1 MKLKWEGLSCILVWI
16 GAQLHWLMW
25 GYLLEFKGKNVF
37 LQLWLAGLLFLAA
50 NTFVLI
56 MITCR
61 HTYSPVF
68 QWLEHPTLK
77 NAEKNNQLNQFFV
90 LNFVQVPNFGRIHFQ
105 HLPVIFT
112 QILKDRCLKI
122 LYRIEAIQR
131 SSDSV
136 FQLLVSFHDC
146 MSVCMSRV
154 LYTYFSADCISLEA
168 FHTRNGDVIEQNG
181 RTCVLLNSCCELH
194 TNILS

>member
-1 MKLKWEGLSCILVWI
+1 MHFSGIRIPALPIRILETEAHRWLLRRFVSITLQSTATNLLLTVEEPSHNKISLIFTMVLDLFLLQVVTAQYFVWFFCLLPLILPWSNMKLKWEGLSCILVWI

-68 QWLEHPTLK
+68 QRLEHPTLK
-77 NAEKNNQLNQFFV
+77 NAEKNN
-90 LNFVQVPNFGRIHFQ
+90 
-105 HLPVIFT
+105 
-112 QILKDRCLKI
+112 
-122 LYRIEAIQR
+122 
-131 SSDSV
+131 
-136 FQLLVSFHDC
+136 
-146 MSVCMSRV
+146 
-154 LYTYFSADCISLEA
+154 
-168 FHTRNGDVIEQNG
+168 
-181 RTCVLLNSCCELH
+181 
-194 TNILS
+194 